1 MNVVMRARWL
11 HPVAWW
17 VWALSLAAA
26 ATRVTNPLLLA
37 LLIAAAAI
45 VVARRKPDAPWGKS
59 FEFFLAL
66 GALIIVIRVVFQVVF
81 GAATGNQLLISL
93 PGISLPTW
101 MSGLRLGGPIMLES
115 LLGAFYDGL
124 RLATI
129 AIVIGAANSLA
140 SPYRLL
146 KAVPSALY
154 ELGVSI
160 VVALSFIPQLIS
172 DAVRIRDMRR
182 LRGRR
187 SHGLKA
193 YSSLAIPVLAG
204 ALDRSINLAASM
216 DSRGYG
222 RLNEHSLRSRRM
234 TIALMLVSIVLIAVG
249 LYGLFTSGAPVVMG
263 LPALGLGAALAVFA
277 MWKSGHNRTRSVYRP
292 DVWSL
297 PEYLVSGAG
306 LMTLG
311 IYIWAN
317 MRVGTNQL
325 YWEQL
330 HPALNQWP
338 PLPLWGLVAFGISIT
353 PAFTSPP
360 PPSTITSTFTSSV
373 KSTFTS
379 QADSHLNDSPTGES
393 KKAGASS

>member
-1 MNVVMRARWL
+1 MNFVMRTRWL

-37 LLIAAAAI
+37 LLIASAAI
-45 VVARRKPDAPWGKS
+45 VVSRRKPDAPWGKS

-66 GALIIVIRVVFQVVF
+66 GAFIIVIRVVFQVIF
-81 GAATGNQLLISL
+81 GAATGSQLLISL
-93 PGISLPTW
+93 PGISLPSW
-101 MSGLRLGGPIMLES
+101 MSGLRFGGPIMLES

-140 SPYRLL
+140 SPSRLL
-146 KAVPSALY
+146 KAIPSALY
-154 ELGVSI
+154 ELGVSV

-187 SHGLKA
+187 NNGLKA
-193 YSSLAIPVLAG
+193 YASLAIPVLAG

-222 RLNEHSLRSRRM
+222 RVNNQSPHSRRVIIGLLL
-234 TIALMLVSIVLIAVG
+234 TSIALISVG
-249 LYGLFTSGAPVVMG
+249 LFGLFASDTHLFMG
-263 LPALGLGAALAVFA
+263 LPALLTGVGIAVFA
-277 MWKSGHNRTRSVYRP
+277 TWRSGRNRTRTVYRP
-292 DVWSL
+292 DTWSL

-306 LMTLG
+306 LATLG
-311 IYIWAN
+311 IYLWAN
-317 MRVGTNQL
+317 FRVGTNMSF
-325 YWEQL
+325 WEQL

-338 PLPLWGLVAFGISIT
+338 SLPLWGVIAFLIACT

-360 PPSTITSTFTSSV
+360 PPSTLSSLNE
-373 KSTFTS
+373 S
-379 QADSHLNDSPTGES
+379 QKVGTRT
-393 KKAGASS
+393 

>member
-1 MNVVMRARWL
+1 MSNFQRTRWL

-17 VWALSLAAA
+17 IWALSLAAA
-26 ATRVTNPLLLA
+26 ATRVTNPLLLG
-37 LLIAAAAI
+37 LLITAAAI

-59 FEFFLAL
+59 FEFFLVL
-66 GALIIVIRVVFQVVF
+66 GLFIIVIRVVFQVVF

-93 PGISLPTW
+93 PGISLPSW
-101 MSGLRLGGPIMLES
+101 MSGLRIGGPIMLES

-140 SPYRLL
+140 SPSRLL
-146 KAVPSALY
+146 KAIPSALY
-154 ELGVSI
+154 ELGVSV

-187 SHGLKA
+187 NTGLRA
-193 YSSLAIPVLAG
+193 YATLAIPVLAG

-222 RLNEHSLRSRRM
+222 RVNNQSPRSRR
-234 TIALMLVSIVLIAVG
+234 LVVGLLLSSIVFVTVG
-249 LYGLFTSGAPVVMG
+249 LFGIFTSDAHPLIG
-263 LPALGLGAALAVFA
+263 LPSLSIGVGIAVFA
-277 MWKSGHNRTRSVYRP
+277 MWHSGHNRTRTVYRP
-292 DVWSL
+292 DAWTL
-297 PEYLVSGAG
+297 PEFLVSAAG
-306 LMTLG
+306 VLTLG
-311 IYIWAN
+311 IYLWADI
-317 MRVGTNQL
+317 RAGTDL
-325 YWEQL
+325 TFWSQL

-338 PLPLWGLVAFGISIT
+338 SLPLWGVVAFAISLT

-360 PPSTITSTFTSSV
+360 PPSTLESS
-373 KSTFTS
+373 SDS
-379 QADSHLNDSPTGES
+379 Q
-393 KKAGASS
+393 KVGART